1 MNAVAEAWFNLD
13 AFLATGM
20 VGVSTGTCWVGAK
33 GCLEE
38 EVGYTLGVKE
48 MTSIIWEALE
58 VGSGD
63 SQPFPSLRQAGRQET
78 DRTLQARPLLYS

>member
-1 MNAVAEAWFNLD
+1 MAEAWFNLD

-38 EVGYTLGVKE
+38 EVGYTLGVKVRNDIHHLGCPGGRLWGQ
-48 MTSIIWEALE
+48 SAF
-58 VGSGD
+58 SF
-63 SQPFPSLRQAGRQET
+63 SAAGRKT
-78 DRTLQARPLLYS
+78 GN